1 MSRFGELLDWFFG
14 AATDCCR
21 FLFYAWLGAIAFSL
35 VILGFAAELGLV
47 IAVAGLP
54 LWLWIWLL

>member
-1 MSRFGELLDWFFG
+1 MSRFVELLNWFFG
-14 AATDCCR
+14 AAADCCR
-21 FLFYAWLGAIAFSL
+21 RLLCAWVGAVALFVIAT
-35 VILGFAAELGLV
+35 GFAAELGLV